1 MRYNET
7 GGGSKTMVITTPEP
21 ETPER
26 VLLGAI
32 DGVGDG
38 GTGFLKYQ
46 KAFRGLGTGYVNLK
60 YGCRDRP
67 MVCRE

>member
-1 MRYNET
+1 
-7 GGGSKTMVITTPEP
+7 MVITTPEP

-38 GTGFLKYQ
+38 GTGF
-46 KAFRGLGTGYVNLK
+46 
-60 YGCRDRP
+60 
-67 MVCRE
+67 